1 MRPASRPA
9 AVCVFVAAAAWT
21 GGGVACA
28 HSLVTPYDLPIP
40 FSLYVYTCAITLL
53 LTFAVLAFVPTAPIG
68 LERASRPVIRLGRLL
83 PVVGQTGAVAL
94 LGLTIAAGLCGTP
107 SPVANIAPTLFWVGM
122 MLGLTAVTAVLGDVF
137 QIVNPWRV
145 LLRLLHVGARPV
157 LRYPP
162 ALASWPAFT
171 CYLALSWLELMA
183 PPRPSLLA
191 WALLAYTGLTAAG
204 AALFGRDAWFR
215 HADLF
220 SVFFRIT
227 GMLAPVAY
235 GRDAASEAANWQVRT
250 RPLLAGTLDDR
261 PHHISLLLFV
271 LFMLAG
277 TTYDGVWQT
286 SFWAGLYWH
295 NLMAWLQP
303 LWGNDMARAQAL
315 LAPGYV
321 IYQRGGLIAAPVV
334 YFAVYMTVM
343 AAMRGVTGGRMP
355 VRALA
360 LRFAF
365 SLIPI
370 ALAYMLAHSWT
381 LLLTVLPV
389 IPFLLTD
396 PFGVG
401 WNLLALQRL
410 SAEPAPLDMGQ
421 AWHIEVGL
429 ILLGH
434 IASVYLAHVIAQR
447 TFAARHHVWLSELP
461 LLLLMVGYTFIGLS
475 VLSLPLILH

>member
-1 MRPASRPA
+1 
-9 AVCVFVAAAAWT
+9 
-21 GGGVACA
+21 
-28 HSLVTPYDLPIP
+28 
-40 FSLYVYTCAITLL
+40 
-53 LTFAVLAFVPTAPIG
+53 
-68 LERASRPVIRLGRLL
+68 
-83 PVVGQTGAVAL
+83 
-94 LGLTIAAGLCGTP
+94 
-107 SPVANIAPTLFWVGM
+107 
-122 MLGLTAVTAVLGDVF
+122 
-137 QIVNPWRV
+137 
-145 LLRLLHVGARPV
+145 
-157 LRYPP
+157 
-162 ALASWPAFT
+162 
-171 CYLALSWLELMA
+171 
-183 PPRPSLLA
+183 
-191 WALLAYTGLTAAG
+191 
-204 AALFGRDAWFR
+204 
-215 HADLF
+215 
-220 SVFFRIT
+220 
-227 GMLAPVAY
+227 
-235 GRDAASEAANWQVRT
+235 
-250 RPLLAGTLDDR
+250 
-261 PHHISLLLFV
+261 
-271 LFMLAG
+271 
-277 TTYDGVWQT
+277 
-286 SFWAGLYWH
+286 
-295 NLMAWLQP
+295 
-303 LWGNDMARAQAL
+303 
-315 LAPGYV
+315 V